1 MSPKSNSPAA
11 SLADAAPVFS
21 ALGDATRLGIVLR
34 LCDQGPMSISR
45 LSEGTNVSRQAVT
58 KHLRALAEAG
68 LVRDTRSG
76 RECIWELEPR
86 RIEKARRYLDGIS
99 EQWDVAIGRLRKM
112 VEDG

>member
-1 MSPKSNSPAA
+1 
-11 SLADAAPVFS
+11 
-21 ALGDATRLGIVLR
+21 
-34 LCDQGPMSISR
+34 
-45 LSEGTNVSRQAVT
+45 
-58 KHLRALAEAG
+58 LRALAEAG